1 MLVLKIDAV
10 ELFDEGKRQ
19 FFTIPACELK
29 LEHSLFSM
37 SKWESKYEKPFL
49 SSLDKHKKTEEE
61 MVDYFRMMCLEPPS
75 VDVFPFLNQMQIKQI
90 GEYIASKQTATWFNE
105 ENKKKTSSGKIITSE
120 LVYYWL
126 TALQINWEVQF
137 WHLNKLL
144 TLVEVAN
151 LEGQPKNNKQ
161 SLSKSSMAS
170 RRRELNAQRRAQYN
184 TNG

>member
-10 ELFDEGKRQ
+10 ELFDEGKHQ

-49 SSLDKHKKTEEE
+49 STSDKHKKTEEE
-61 MVDYFRMMCLEPPS
+61 MVDYFRMMCAEPPE
-75 VDVFPFLNQMQIKQI
+75 VDVFPFLNPSQIKQI
-90 GEYIASKQTATWFNE
+90 GDYISSKQTATWFNE
-105 ENKKKTSSGKIITSE
+105 DNKKKTSSGKIITSE

-126 TALQINWEVQF
+126 IALQIDWEVQF

-144 TLVEVAN
+144 TLIEVAN
-151 LEGQPKNNKQ
+151 LEGQPKDKKRPLN
-161 SLSKSSMAS
+161 KSSMAA